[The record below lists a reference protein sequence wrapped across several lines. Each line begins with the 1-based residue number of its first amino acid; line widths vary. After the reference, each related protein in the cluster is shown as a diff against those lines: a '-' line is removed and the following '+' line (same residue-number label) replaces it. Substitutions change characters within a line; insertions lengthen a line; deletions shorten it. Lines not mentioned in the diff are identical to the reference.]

1 MMRSQKIK
9 NGSYVIDTATVQYF
23 DDHLHDYSIKKLRF
37 AINAINSTAKPED
50 ALVDIGCG
58 TGNTLAKLKTQTQ
71 LRHLCGIDVSIN
83 CLAKAKE
90 RSGCEIRQGS
100 VLDSDFVRSIGRRF
114 DFALLSA
121 VLHHLIGR
129 SRKGSRT
136 LAVQALTNSLK
147 LLKPGGVLIVLEPTF
162 SPPFVMDAVF
172 WVKKAVTLVTSGRV
186 PLGNYWNNIGAPVV
200 SYYTTDEVNDMI
212 RAAGKT
218 ELIECH
224 RVKRRL
230 SRVQSLALIR
240 SHEDATY
247 IVKYL
252 E

>member
-1 MMRSQKIK
+1 MPRSQKIEDG
-9 NGSYVIDTATVQYF
+9 GSVIDTATVRYF
-23 DDHLHDYSIKKLRF
+23 DDHLHEYSTKKLRF

-83 CLAKAKE
+83 CLGKAKE

-100 VLDSDFVRSIGRRF
+100 ILDLDFVRSMGPRF

-129 SRKGSRT
+129 SRKHSRM
-136 LAVQALTNSLK
+136 LSVQALTNSLK

-162 SPPFVMDAVF
+162 SPRLVMDAVF
-172 WVKKAVTLVTSGRV
+172 WVKKAVTLITSDRV
-186 PLGNYWNNIGAPVV
+186 PLGDYWNNIGAPVV
-200 SYYTTDEVNDMI
+200 SYYSSDEVSDMI
-212 RAAGKT
+212 RAAGNT

-224 RVKRRL
+224 RVKGRL

-240 SHEDATY
+240 THEDATY
-247 IVKYL
+247 IVKSL